1 MKISSAVRLAA
12 LLLGVT
18 LGLASQAADS
28 EITLVIRNNRFE
40 PAIVKVPAGQRVKL
54 VVDNQDATAE
64 EFESHALNREKIVPA
79 GTRTT
84 LFVGP
89 LTPGSYSFYGEYH
102 ESSAQGTVIA
112 E

>member
-1 MKISSAVRLAA
+1 MKLISAVRLAA

-18 LGLASQAADS
+18 LGVASQAADS

-40 PAIVKVPAGQRVKL
+40 PATVRVPAGQRVKL
-54 VVDNQDATAE
+54 LVDNQDATAE

-79 GTRTT
+79 GTRTA

-89 LTPGSYSFYGEYH
+89 LPPGSYSFYGEYH
-102 ESSAQGTVIA
+102 QSSAQGALIA

>member
-1 MKISSAVRLAA
+1 MKLIPVVRLAA
-12 LLLGVT
+12 LVLGVT
-18 LGLASQAADS
+18 LGAAAQAADP

-40 PAIVKVPAGQRVKL
+40 PATVTVPAGQRVKL

-89 LTPGSYSFYGEYH
+89 LTPGPYSFYGEYH
-102 ESSAQGTVIA
+102 QSSAQGALIA